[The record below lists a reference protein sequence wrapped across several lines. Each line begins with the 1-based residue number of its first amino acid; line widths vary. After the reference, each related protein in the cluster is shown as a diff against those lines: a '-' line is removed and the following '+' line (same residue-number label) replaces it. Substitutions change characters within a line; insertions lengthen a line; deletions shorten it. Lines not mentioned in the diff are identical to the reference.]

1 MHVLYHEILFSHI
14 LWDHYYAY
22 CFALLCLLRICYAIS
37 RTFIIVRYLS
47 KFCQSISFLTV
58 ISTLSLSLLN
68 HDWYISILFLFVV
81 VPVAAQDDRYCMR
94 KLDTFRYFFH
104 SFLRRVYISYLLS
117 QMYFYLL
124 KIWHVYNNGWQVPY
138 LEDPNTGVQMF
149 ESAEIVE
156 YIRATYAL
164 Q

>member
-94 KLDTFRYFFH
+94 KLDTFRYFFILFCEESIYH
-104 SFLRRVYISYLLS
+104 IFFLKCIFTCWRYGTFTTMVGRYL
-117 QMYFYLL
+117 
-124 KIWHVYNNGWQVPY
+124 I
-138 LEDPNTGVQMF
+138 
-149 ESAEIVE
+149 
-156 YIRATYAL
+156 
-164 Q
+164 